1 MTILFFLLSI
11 ACLAVRESLQY
22 FRHSKSIFDR
32 CKHGSFF
39 GKFSWTRKYEKAGP
53 NSFSSSMFELPPN
66 NLYYRFFKIEYK
78 ERFPLSATALV
89 FLTDG
94 FHLMQ
99 WLAINFF
106 TLSIAFALG
115 DVLITFI
122 WLRLTAA
129 LVWWFI
135 FEVALKKR

>member
-1 MTILFFLLSI
+1 MTILFFLLGI
-11 ACLAVRESLQY
+11 ACLAVRESLQP
-22 FRHSKSIFDR
+22 FRHDKTLWSKLELT
-32 CKHGSFF
+32 HFF
-39 GKFSWTRKYEKAGP
+39 GLHSWARKYYTFLWDNAVAP
-53 NSFSSSMFELPPN
+53 DNW
-66 NLYYRFFKIEYK
+66 YYRFFKIKHK

>member
-1 MTILFFLLSI
+1 MTHALKTWPEYFQAVAERGKTFEVRKADRPFKVGETLL
-11 ACLAVRESLQY
+11 LQEWDNVKG
-22 FRHSKSIFDR
+22 RPPD
-32 CKHGSFF
+32 
-39 GKFSWTRKYEKAGP
+39 
-53 NSFSSSMFELPPN
+53 SFSSFLFELPIS
-66 NLYYRFFKIEYK
+66 NLYYRTFKIEYK

-122 WLRLTAA
+122 WLRITVA
-129 LVWWFI
+129 LVWFML
-135 FEVALKKR
+135 FEVILKKR